1 MVIALAVIGDD
12 GEDDHNYEDGV
23 DSMVKI
29 CIVHDVSIIR
39 PLHLIVY
46 TCVIFIGIAF
56 LFNLSSFFIKCL
68 IFDCQRE

>member
-1 MVIALAVIGDD
+1 MIALAVIGDD
-12 GEDDHNYEDGV
+12 GEDDHDYEDGV
-23 DSMVKI
+23 DSVVKI

-46 TCVIFIGIAF
+46 TCIIFIGIAF
-56 LFNLSSFFIKCL
+56 LFNLPSFFIKCL